1 VKQGVTPASLVRMHD
16 GVAKIDR
23 TGLDCIE
30 TMIEKGIYSGS
41 KGHVGLGSAALTT
54 LTRIEQ
60 RG

>member
-1 VKQGVTPASLVRMHD
+1 MHD